1 MSETIL
7 TGHGEEIIEMPRVVW
22 EGHLH
27 QAPEKCAPRLAF
39 MSDEHHRVR
48 YYVVEQ
54 LARRGEPLSPL
65 GIAEDL
71 DLPPARIAAILEEL
85 EKNLFFLV
93 RNGDGY
99 VSWAFPVTVDRTPHQ
114 LVFST
119 GERLHG
125 A

>member
-1 MSETIL
+1 MNETIL
-7 TGHGEEIIEMPRVVW
+7 TAHGKEITEIPRAAW
-22 EGHLH
+22 EQQLG
-27 QAPEKCAPRLAF
+27 QAPEKIAERLTF

-48 YYVVEQ
+48 YHAVEQ
-54 LARRGEPLSPL
+54 IARRGEPLSPSR
-65 GIAEDL
+65 IAEDL
-71 DLPPARIAAILEEL
+71 DLPPARVVAILDEL

-99 VSWAFPVTVDRTPHQ
+99 VSWAFPVTVDPTPHR